1 MAKQNEFTII
11 NDLKQYA
18 TYLEG
23 FAIVP
28 NTHPDFARKME
39 IAARLMRKASRMLE
53 LEDDGHIP
61 HFLLKQAR

>member
-1 MAKQNEFTII
+1 MKSKSPFDII
-11 NDLKQYA
+11 NDLKTHA

-39 IAARLMRKASRMLE
+39 ISARLMRKASRMLE

>member
-11 NDLKQYA
+11 SDLKEYA
-18 TYLEG
+18 TYLEILG
-23 FAIVP
+23 SAP
-28 NTHPDFARKME
+28 HTHPDFARKME

-61 HFLLKQAR
+61 HFLLKQAN